1 MSKKAPD
8 TDEAGNIMESE
19 EKYRTLFQHA
29 MDAIFLI
36 DPVTLKISDC
46 NQKASEL
53 SGYAIRTLRNMNIRD
68 LHPEKQQDVVE
79 KIFHKA
85 SEMGAL
91 SGICGIDLFRNN
103 GVHIP
108 AELNLRT
115 LHIREKD
122 YFLCSVRD
130 ISRQKEKEEKLRN
143 ERERLINILDSV
155 EDGIYIVNQEYDIE
169 YVNSPLLKEFGPV
182 EKRKCYEYLNKRKDI
197 CPWCDN
203 KKVFKGEKVRW
214 EWTRPKTGKTYDI
227 IDFPLKNPDGS
238 ISKLSILNNITERK
252 KAEEALRDS
261 EERFRTLKTERTK
274 RRMHIRYSTINKC
287 RVSFENAGTIRI
299 KDISSGGVC
308 LKTQRELDVNSI
320 HTIKIGPPMD
330 GEIKTKSLVV
340 WSSLKDPD
348 ADLFRYESG
357 LKFIEMDDSLKRSME
372 KFINNIT

>member
-1 MSKKAPD
+1 MSKKVSD

-19 EKYRTLFQHA
+19 EKYRILFQNA

-68 LHPEKQQDVVE
+68 LHPEEEQDVV
-79 KIFHKA
+79 KTIFHKA
-85 SEMGAL
+85 SEMGTL
-91 SGICGIDLFRNN
+91 SGICGINLFRNN

-108 AELNLRT
+108 VELNLRT

-130 ISRQKEKEEKLRN
+130 IARQKEKEEKLWN

-155 EDGIYIVNQEYDIE
+155 EDGIYIVNQKYDIE
-169 YVNSPLLKEFGPV
+169 YVNSLLLQEFGPV
-182 EKRKCYEYLNKRKDI
+182 EKRKCYEYLNKRKEI
-197 CPWCDN
+197 CPWCNN
-203 KKVFKGEKVRW
+203 KKVFTGKKVRW
-214 EWTRPKTGKTYDI
+214 EWTRPKTEKTYDI
-227 IDFPLKNPDGS
+227 IDIPLKNPDGS
-238 ISKLSILNNITERK
+238 ISKLSILHNITELK

-261 EERFRTLKTERTK
+261 EERFRTSKTEQME
-274 RRMHIRYSTINKC
+274 RRLHTRYSNINEC
-287 RVSFENAGTIRI
+287 PVSFENADTIRI

-320 HTIKIGPPMD
+320 HTIKMRPPMN
-330 GEIKTKSLVV
+330 GEIKRKSLVV
-340 WSSLKDPD
+340 WSSLKEAD
-348 ADLFRYESG
+348 ADLYRYESG
-357 LKFIEMDDSLKRSME
+357 LKFIETDDSLKRSME
-372 KFINNIT
+372 KFISNLT